1 MIGVRGMASPAP
13 PLKRSKRQKKPS
25 VKLEQD
31 MGPPD
36 MQGDVGAIPGKRQS
50 KRAARVR
57 EAPEGIIQTHQ
68 GIVKSALQDVFVNV
82 TTACADEAGP
92 SSHPQS
98 SRRTGA
104 AQEAH
109 LATPDELAHL
119 IRQV

>member
-1 MIGVRGMASPAP
+1 MASPAP

-36 MQGDVGAIPGKRQS
+36 MQGDVGAVPGRRQS
-50 KRAARVR
+50 KRVALVR
-57 EAPEGIIQTHQ
+57 EAEGIVQTHQ
-68 GIVKSALQDVFVNV
+68 GIVKFALQDVIVNV

-98 SRRTGA
+98 SRRTGTA
-104 AQEAH
+104 LEAH